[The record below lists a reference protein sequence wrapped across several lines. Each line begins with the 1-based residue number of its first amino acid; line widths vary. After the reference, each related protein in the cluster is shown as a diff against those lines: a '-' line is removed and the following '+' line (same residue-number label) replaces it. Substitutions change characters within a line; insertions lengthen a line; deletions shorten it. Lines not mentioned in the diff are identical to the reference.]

1 MAATH
6 TKKDQV
12 YLCVILTPVCKH
24 VGTHDTNAG
33 LLGEEGR
40 PIRVQS
46 VMDADLSLKRCDQI
60 CRQPSP

>member
-1 MAATH
+1 M
-6 TKKDQV
+6 
-12 YLCVILTPVCKH
+12 TPV
-24 VGTHDTNAG
+24 AG

-46 VMDADLSLKRCDQI
+46 VVMDADLSLKRCDPI